1 MTIRK
6 PLSSLKNTQNITQT
20 FVPLQKSL
28 PQQNNRKRKPLTTKN
43 TNIPKNLNVNVKKTN
58 NNHNNKKNHKSK
70 TTKNNKNNN
79 LKNRKIQNLQ
89 KKVTLLENKIQKLH
103 QQSFN
108 DTNFICELEDHIQ
121 TLENK
126 NEKLNNDLN
135 EIKQYLGNNWKSS
148 LCEFTLLDDL
158 RKIDENSPL
167 KTNQKDLQLQNLPC
181 RSKKKKNKKTKETKT
196 YLSYPATKDDK
207 EYLKVIPFCLTDL
220 NYLISQPRL
229 QEKQISFSFLLTDE
243 QSNFLYGFCCRVIKK
258 IKNGIAKKEETQ
270 QAQEKDKKIINGV
283 GYEIVCL
290 VFLSKEPLFS
300 LFSNILG
307 LLEMRSRI
315 VKAAVIKFLKC
326 LWICPI
332 PERGQK
338 FFLKVPQ
345 IKPWFPQTN
354 FQFTLPT
361 TPLGDYESINLF
373 ALLDPEKIL
382 LLFASILFEKR
393 IIFSST
399 NLQILTN
406 SLQTATALLHPFE
419 WQFVKIPILPLELL
433 DTTTAPFPYIVGI
446 HSSLLN
452 ELSTD
457 YIGEVIFCDL
467 DENRV
472 EGTQEFKSLIPTETK
487 QIIKVIKQ
495 QLSKWKIKLE
505 LFQQKTKRVSEMS
518 RFEKR
523 SFTSKIRPMK
533 GNKQRTF
540 RPFFDFFSQN
550 KPTINPEKSKVMNN
564 QNKDNFS
571 DFVLIDSYPNK
582 PMNVNKRAN
591 SETDLN
597 NKMKKILEPKQEK
610 SRAMKKTKKIQSEPI
625 LNNIR
630 NKQSSQGNKT
640 TNGISNKLKMEKK
653 TNGNNINRNFTLL
666 EMLQEPDQEQ
676 EQEQNENQ
684 NMKVKGQME
693 EVGGEVRMEE
703 KQQQKIKEAKI
714 EKKKIALV
722 MDQQRHLKT
731 KPNQKLNL
739 NLKGGE
745 KKRNGK
751 DKIQEKQKKQ
761 KTGSLQENKTSNSTL
776 HKLKMEKKT
785 NGKMNQNN
793 ILKEPDQDQ
802 DQEHGQNGNLKRV
815 RNLKKNVGDGE
826 KRRINN
832 AKQNIGGTK
841 IEKNKIKFGN
851 NTQKNKQKILEN
863 NSYQKINTKKIA
875 QQHDKKIETKQ
886 FERGTETPTK
896 NNFHKDQKN
905 TQKNIFTKKNNPLSS
920 NIKELIKESR
930 IKPKFQSKKTL
941 SIFQKFE
948 KLSQIGNNNNQNF
961 NLKKKSYT
969 NNQKNGQ
976 NKIKKKSFNLHTNT
990 KYYMK
995 K

>member
-1 MTIRK
+1 MFFKKFYI
-6 PLSSLKNTQNITQT
+6 LKY
-20 FVPLQKSL
+20 
-28 PQQNNRKRKPLTTKN
+28 
-43 TNIPKNLNVNVKKTN
+43 NL
-58 NNHNNKKNHKSK
+58 
-70 TTKNNKNNN
+70 
-79 LKNRKIQNLQ
+79 
-89 KKVTLLENKIQKLH
+89 E
-103 QQSFN
+103 
-108 DTNFICELEDHIQ
+108 
-121 TLENK
+121 
-126 NEKLNNDLN
+126 
-135 EIKQYLGNNWKSS
+135 
-148 LCEFTLLDDL
+148 
-158 RKIDENSPL
+158 
-167 KTNQKDLQLQNLPC
+167 
-181 RSKKKKNKKTKETKT
+181 TKETKT

-419 WQFVKIPILPLELL
+419 WQFVKIPILPLQLL

-495 QLSKWKIKLE
+495 QLSKWKKKGDFDETLISNAFLDFFITIIGNVENFIQINQETNEIIFHSQQFMQNKSKKIQKFFKEFSQTQMWEQFLKKKTQKVKLE

-597 NKMKKILEPKQEK
+597 NKMKKILEPNQEK

-640 TNGISNKLKMEKK
+640 TNSISNKLKMEKK

-666 EMLQEPDQEQ
+666 EMLQEPEQEQ

-693 EVGGEVRMEE
+693 EVRMEE

-739 NLKGGE
+739 NLKGEE

-793 ILKEPDQDQ
+793 KLKEPEQ

-815 RNLKKNVGDGE
+815 RNLKKNVGDGD

-896 NNFHKDQKN
+896 NNFNKDQKN
-905 TQKNIFTKKNNPLSS
+905 TQKNIFTKKNNPFSS

-948 KLSQIGNNNNQNF
+948 KLGQIGNNNNQNF